1 MKATT
6 ALYDKLGGQCA
17 VEEIVDD
24 FYNRVLTDDTVNKFF
39 AHTDMQ
45 KQRHHQ
51 AAFISYALGGPEHYT
66 GRSMEKAHT
75 GLNLQPEHFNVIV
88 QHLDKALAA
97 HGVSSE
103 DVQAVLSRVATLKES
118 ILYK

>member
-1 MKATT
+1 MEVRTT
-6 ALYDKLGGQCA
+6 LYEKVGGQRA

-24 FYNRVLTDDTVNKFF
+24 FYNRVLADDTVNKFF

-51 AAFISYALGGPEHYT
+51 AAFISYALGGLEDYT
-66 GRSMEKAHT
+66 GRSMEKAHM
-75 GLNLQPEHFNVIV
+75 GLNLQPEHFNAIV
-88 QHLDKALAA
+88 KHLDEALAA

-103 DVQAVLSRVATLKES
+103 DVQTILDHIATLEES
-118 ILYK
+118 VLHK

>member
-1 MKATT
+1 METT
-6 ALYDKLGGQCA
+6 TLYDKVGGQHG
-17 VEEIVDD
+17 VEQIVDD
-24 FYNRVLTDDTVNKFF
+24 FYNRILADDTVNKFF

-51 AAFISYALGGPEHYT
+51 AAFISYALGGPEDYT

-75 GLNLQPEHFNVIV
+75 GLNLHLEHFNAIV
-88 QHLDKALAA
+88 QHLDESLATQ
-97 HGVSSE
+97 GVSPE
-103 DVQAVLSRVATLKES
+103 DIQTVLGRVATLKES